1 MQTVSWFHKKEKE
14 KRELSKEERAQKKA
28 EAERLALY
36 AAFSASTRSQPS
48 SGIGGGKVSGFDIST
63 QQKIAA
69 YNLLINDKE

>member
-1 MQTVSWFHKKEKE
+1 MSWFRKKDKE
-14 KRELSKEERAQKKA
+14 KRELTKEERAQKKE

-48 SGIGGGKVSGFDIST
+48 NGIGGGKVSGFDIST

-69 YNLLINDKE
+69 YNLLINDKDE